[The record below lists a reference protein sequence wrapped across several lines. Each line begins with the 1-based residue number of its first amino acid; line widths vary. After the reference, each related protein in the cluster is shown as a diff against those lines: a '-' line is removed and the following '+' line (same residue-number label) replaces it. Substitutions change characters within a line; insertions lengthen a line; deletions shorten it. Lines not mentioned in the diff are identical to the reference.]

1 MTLSE
6 SVEKVENL
14 PQLELEL
21 LQELGY
27 QRQGCD
33 SCSARALVIVF
44 LPYGDFTFC
53 LHHYNKNADVLTNE
67 GGIAKLLSISED

>member
-6 SVEKVENL
+6 SVEKVANL

-21 LQELGY
+21 LQELGQ